1 MDDIG
6 HNVQCPDGGDD
17 IEDLDTPSVRL
28 EVDRIGLRKKPL
40 FMERRYR
47 AVHMRGRG
55 NQDELAVV
63 TRSDDLGSIDGTF
76 VGVT

>member
-1 MDDIG
+1 MDDSG
-6 HNVQCPDGGDD
+6 HNVQSRDGGDE
-17 IEDLDTPSVRL
+17 IEEVDTPFVRL
-28 EVDRIGLRKKPL
+28 EVDRIGLRKKSL
-40 FMERRYR
+40 LMKRGYR
-47 AVHMRGRG
+47 AVHMRRRG